1 MPVVTAVA
9 NSMTRPLPPIIS
21 PRVHAVTDYL
31 VIGSFL
37 VAGLLFRRRNR
48 RASFGAFLCAGAQ
61 LATSLL
67 TAYPGGI
74 APVISFQD
82 HGKIDIG
89 LAAMMATMP
98 EFLAFSDRSER
109 KFFLR
114 EAGVV
119 TALTNLTDFRPRFV
133 RSVSRNSRRSFV

>member
-1 MPVVTAVA
+1 VTAVA
-9 NSMTRPLPPIIS
+9 NAMTRPLPPVMS
-21 PRVHAVTDYL
+21 PRAHAVTDYL

-37 VAGLLFRRRNR
+37 AAGFLFRRRNP
-48 RASFGAFLCAGAQ
+48 RASFGAFLCAGAG

-67 TAYPGGI
+67 TAYPGGV
-74 APVISFQD
+74 ARVISFQN
-82 HGKIDIG
+82 HGKFDIG

-98 EFLAFSDRSER
+98 EFLAFSDRNEK

-119 TALTNLTDFRPRFV
+119 TALTNLTDFRPRLV
-133 RSVSRNSRRSFV
+133 RSASRVARRRFV